1 MKSGILN
8 ADRAGI
14 VSKRWFLRSAAAS
27 AAVALGG
34 CSTSISD
41 VSFFSSEPPPC
52 PSSGTLVDA
61 ATITE
66 FARARSTAD
75 SNIRYKAEITRS
87 AFDCSVSG
95 NKVAGTVGIVGEVS
109 LGRRGRAGDITL
121 PLFVAVTIRDA
132 EVVTKRFE
140 VVDVTI
146 PKGEKRANFEKIIPD
161 FDFNIRPGRKTVDY
175 ELLVGFN
182 LSPEQVAYNRD
193 QLGGN

>member
-1 MKSGILN
+1 M
-8 ADRAGI
+8 
-14 VSKRWFLRSAAAS
+14 RSAAVT
-27 AAVALGG
+27 AAVAVSG
-34 CSTSISD
+34 CSSSSFTD
-41 VSFFSSEPPPC
+41 TSFFSSEPPPC
-52 PSSGTLVDA
+52 PSAGTLVDA

-95 NKVAGTVGIVGEVS
+95 NKVSGTISIVGEVS
-109 LGRRGRAGDITL
+109 LGRRGRAGEITL

-146 PKGEKRANFEKIIPD
+146 PKGQKRANFEKIISN
-161 FDFNIRPGRKTVDY
+161 FEFNIKTSRKTADY
-175 ELLVGFN
+175 EILVGFN